1 MSSGSIFETWKN
13 VVHSLWFGWRKWSV
27 LSADIS
33 TRGWQSLSLAYRTQ
47 IHIAEYEHLTIITT
61 AFLNSCSDLLHLLF
75 GQLWNVTDA
84 FIHSQLCWWA
94 DLSPGLLL
102 RSVGESYKEITSA
115 SLSHLEGGYF
125 QLEEF
130 QNDAWC
136 SLKHLC
142 MISLINTNAVCDF
155 RFWCLWNINI
165 YFMASQL
172 CKTFS
177 SSHSFSS
184 FLALFS
190 LSSFNFLSPCCFCSA
205 AKV

>member
-1 MSSGSIFETWKN
+1 MKGEENWAKTYSRWGSQASERHLFEAEWTKYKKGKIKCHKGVFLRPERVWCTHFDWMKE
-13 VVHSLWFGWRKWSV
+13 VVVSFCRHYRCLVG
-27 LSADIS
+27 

-47 IHIAEYEHLTIITT
+47 ILIAEYEHLTIITT

-102 RSVGESYKEITSA
+102 RSVGESYKETTSA
-115 SLSHLEGGYF
+115 SLSHLDAGYF

-130 QNDAWC
+130 QSDAWC
-136 SLKHLC
+136 SLKHIC

-155 RFWCLWNINI
+155 RFWCL
-165 YFMASQL
+165 
-172 CKTFS
+172 
-177 SSHSFSS
+177 
-184 FLALFS
+184 
-190 LSSFNFLSPCCFCSA
+190 
-205 AKV
+205 

>member
-1 MSSGSIFETWKN
+1 M
-13 VVHSLWFGWRKWSV
+13 HSLWLDERSGRFFLQILYG
-27 LSADIS
+27 

-47 IHIAEYEHLTIITT
+47 ILIAEYEHLTIITT

-102 RSVGESYKEITSA
+102 RSVGESYKETTSA

-130 QNDAWC
+130 QSDAWC

-142 MISLINTNAVCDF
+142 MISLIYTNAVCDF
-155 RFWCLWNINI
+155 RFWCL
-165 YFMASQL
+165 
-172 CKTFS
+172 
-177 SSHSFSS
+177 
-184 FLALFS
+184 
-190 LSSFNFLSPCCFCSA
+190 
-205 AKV
+205 

>member
-1 MSSGSIFETWKN
+1 MK
-13 VVHSLWFGWRKWSV
+13 VVSFCRYYRCLVG
-27 LSADIS
+27 

-47 IHIAEYEHLTIITT
+47 ILIVEYEHLTIITT

-75 GQLWNVTDA
+75 GQLWNMTDA

-102 RSVGESYKEITSA
+102 RSVGESYKETTSA

-130 QNDAWC
+130 QSDSWWR
-136 SLKHLC
+136 LKHLC

-155 RFWCLWNINI
+155 RCSCLWNINI
-165 YFMASQL
+165 YFMASLLSAKHFCQIIL
-172 CKTFS
+172 SLRFQP
-177 SSHSFSS
+177 
-184 FLALFS
+184 FS
-190 LSSFNFLSPCCFCSA
+190 LSQFF
-205 AKV
+205 